1 MRANASERDVWGV
14 ARRFATAAAA
24 CGAAAAFVRC
34 SRRGSMD
41 VVERARVPFA
51 FGALG
56 PVGTAREGLRYYDAA
71 LASALSSAPRAES
84 ALEIGCVKPAFA
96 RHLSWVRDK
105 TCVAPYYAG
114 YKTTASDD
122 SVDATDDVRYVVGDF
137 ANASLASSYDL
148 CLCMQVL
155 EHLDFD
161 AARDFVRRML
171 ELCRASVV
179 SVPYRW
185 PDCGSTCSHKQHAID
200 ESTLARWSGGD
211 APATTRIVRERGGGT
226 ARAIVVY
233 ADD

>member
-1 MRANASERDVWGV
+1 MRR
-14 ARRFATAAAA
+14 AAAA
-24 CGAAAAFVRC
+24 AVAACVAAAAFVRC
-34 SRRGSMD
+34 SRRETVD

-51 FGALG
+51 CGALG
-56 PVGTAREGLRYYDAA
+56 PGGTAREGLRYYDAA
-71 LASALSSAPRAES
+71 LGAALSSSPRAQS

-96 RHLSWVRDK
+96 RHLSWIRDK

-114 YKTTASDD
+114 YKTTAGDD
-122 SVDATDDVRYVVGDF
+122 SIDATDDVRYVVGDF
-137 ANASLASSYDL
+137 ANASLAPSYDL

-161 AARDFVRRML
+161 AASDFVRRMF
-171 ELCRASVV
+171 ELCRVSVV

-200 ESTLARWSGGD
+200 ESTLARWSGVD
-211 APATTRIVRERGGGT
+211 APATTTIVRERGGGA

-233 ADD
+233 DA